1 VNKRIFIAVSIIV
14 LFAILIFLIPS
25 LLGKKITPILPISA
39 IVMVSIYVVLSFE
52 ILHRTSIALLGAT
65 ILIAASISL
74 QTITPQ
80 KSLNFITEIIDFNT
94 IGLLLGMMIIVAVL
108 GETGVFNWVAVKAT
122 ELSKGN
128 PWRLMLILCAF
139 TAGVSMFVNNVTI
152 ILLMVPVTLTIF
164 KFLNRSPLPYLIGQC
179 LCSNIGG
186 AATLIGDPPNI
197 IIGSAANISFD
208 AFLLGI
214 GPTIGITFIGSLFLL
229 RIFFAKEFTV
239 NFDVKELAKIWG
251 IRENPLVKDKALL
264 MKSLII
270 LVGIIFLFTIQGFL
284 GVDVSIIALGGAAIL
299 LVVTRLNVE
308 KVLHEVDWSTLLFFT
323 GLFIVIGIVR
333 QAGGIEILSSAVLNI
348 THGDPWSALI
358 STVWLSA
365 IGSAFVDNIPLT
377 VTMVP
382 LLETL
387 TKHPNIISI
396 FGHLPVNPLWWALS
410 LGANLGGNGT
420 LIGSSVGVV
429 AAGISAKYGNPLTF
443 NKWFKIGFPFMII
456 TVALGMSLLII
467 FTILAKS

>member
-1 VNKRIFIAVSIIV
+1 VNTRILVSVSIV
-14 LFAILIFLIPS
+14 LVFAILVFMVPS
-25 LLGKKITPILPISA
+25 VLGKKITPILPISA

-80 KSLNFITEIIDFNT
+80 KSLNFITDIIDFNT

-108 GETGVFNWVAVKAT
+108 GETGVFNWIAVKAT

-139 TAGVSMFVNNVTI
+139 TTGVSMFVNNVTI

-164 KFLNRSPLPYLIGQC
+164 RFLNRSPLPYLIGQC

-214 GPTIGITFIGSLFLL
+214 GPTIGITFVGSLFLL

-239 NFDVKELAKIWG
+239 NFDVMELAK
-251 IRENPLVKDKALL
+251 IRENPLLKDKALL
-264 MKSLII
+264 IKSLVL
-270 LVGIIFLFTIQGFL
+270 LVGVIFLFTIQGFL
-284 GVDVSIIALGGAAIL
+284 GIDVSIIALGGAAIL

-323 GLFIVIGIVR
+323 GLFIVIGIIR
-333 QAGGIEILSSAVLNI
+333 QAGGIEILSSVVLNI

-387 TKHPNIISI
+387 TKHPNIIST
-396 FGHLPVNPLWWALS
+396 FGHLTVNPLWWALS

-429 AAGISAKYGNPLTF
+429 AAGISAKYGYPLTF
-443 NKWFKIGFPFMII
+443 NKWFKTGFPFMII
-456 TVALGMSLLII
+456 TVSLGMLLLIV
-467 FTILAKS
+467 FTLLEK